1 MPPENINQEIK
12 EEKKTN
18 NQEMVDNFEKKENKT
33 DNWNQDKIKTA
44 LENKFWENEQAI
56 QQLQTIFGKVKA
68 YWEENISNFI
78 IKNLPKRGINTLLE
92 NENSEKTIIEMIETY
107 LRDNGIKINI
117 STYTQLEQKDT
128 QLNKTIEINSE
139 LTEILKQTKSNY
151 DKLPPN
157 LKPSQDQLNQQK
169 KDLEQKGTLN
179 KLREKWLSEDQI
191 NDYVTFNYTYT
202 NHQEELKDTEFWK
215 SYEKLQNTLFPR
227 DRSINVFTWENAIAE
242 TNTLIESNENLNQY
256 SQWIDTG
263 NTTSTQEYQTRKE
276 NITKLEKPEEI
287 DKEFNSKENQNLIEK
302 YTKILPEKPE
312 EDENKTKEQN
322 EQQLLQRKKNTLLQI
337 NDLEQ
342 QTQTILQKRILW
354 SAISGLAGYFD
365 FSTAEKENIEND
377 FIANNMTIDQNI
389 FSLKGNINGK
399 NINVNY
405 NLQDGN
411 LAMEDYLFQENDQ
424 KVIKIWEKK
433 FQNLN
438 ILLPSLTTLKDDT
451 QDFLKE
457 DISGDNPNEY
467 LKNLENGL
475 HQKLTFNFKGNQEI
489 IKVRLER
496 ATQKNLAVQE
506 TLKNF
511 NKILTPEGKDL
522 FTNKDFWEETTEK
535 NLFKLMQTID
545 NSLENYSISDIE
557 ERRKNMNILTN
568 FIETSLNDQTP
579 DNKMK
584 EVFKK
589 NLSNQTEKNNYE
601 NQTSKTEYLY
611 KVINSFCTTKNTK
624 EIVNLENFKKLT
636 DQLHT
641 TTPDTNK
648 LWEKT
653 SKLFEP
659 TEENPDLLL
668 AKWPE

>member
-1 MPPENINQEIK
+1 MVETPENKDIQPPKSSQQTESKEDINFLI
-12 EEKKTN
+12 EKKCK
-18 NQEMVDNFEKKENKT
+18 EIWFDNIKT
-33 DNWNQDKIKTA
+33 DK
-44 LENKFWENEQAI
+44 
-56 QQLQTIFGKVKA
+56 
-68 YWEENISNFI
+68 
-78 IKNLPKRGINTLLE
+78 INTFF
-92 NENSEKTIIEMIETY
+92 NSI
-107 LRDNGIKINI
+107 
-117 STYTQLEQKDT
+117 
-128 QLNKTIEINSE
+128 
-139 LTEILKQTKSNY
+139 
-151 DKLPPN
+151 
-157 LKPSQDQLNQQK
+157 K
-169 KDLEQKGTLN
+169 KDLPEIYQENLQKYIEKLGKSDFIKIAILN
-179 KLREKWLSEDQI
+179 WPKIDSEKKKILDQI
-191 NDYVTFNYTYT
+191 NKLSEESIITTYNEVKNKENEVKNKESKDQEMIKALDEARSSFKAIPASDKTELDLNKQDDKTQNEIRQKVAKINENVQDPEQKISENEFFNMQLTSQ
-202 NHQEELKDTEFWK
+202 NLRWK
-215 SYEKLQNTLFPR
+215 PEYQDFITKFDRLDKLAWPT
-227 DRSINVFTWENAIAE
+227 RSFTPKILSWKTAITE

-263 NTTSTQEYQTRKE
+263 NTTSTQEYQKE
-276 NITKLEKPEEI
+276 KETITKLEDPEEI
-287 DKEFNSKENQNLIEK
+287 NQKFKENQNLIEK

-322 EQQLLQRKKNTLLQI
+322 EQQLLQWKKNTLLQI

-377 FIANNMTIDQNI
+377 FITNNMTIDQNI
-389 FSLKGNINGK
+389 FSLKGNVNGK

-405 NLQDGN
+405 NLQNGN
-411 LAMEDYLFQENDQ
+411 LAMEDHLFQEKDQ
-424 KVIKIWEKK
+424 KVIRIGENK

-438 ILLPSLTTLKDDT
+438 ILLPSLAILRDNAQTFLT
-451 QDFLKE
+451 Q

-475 HQKLTFNFKGNQEI
+475 HQELTSNFKGNQEI

-511 NKILTPEGKDL
+511 NKILTPEEKDL

-535 NLFKLMQTID
+535 NLFKLLQTVD

-579 DNKMK
+579 NNKMK

-589 NLSNQTEKNNYE
+589 NLSNQNEKNNYE

-624 EIVNLENFKKLT
+624 EIVSLENFKKLT
-636 DQLHT
+636 DQLRMA
-641 TTPDTNK
+641 TPDTNK

-668 AKWPE
+668 AKWPD